1 MGQKLIKFHGK
12 NIFPHKINLLILSH
26 LGFNFELNFISTPHR
41 IRTFQ
46 IGDRSEFLE
55 SKENHEKLLHRSS
68 MRPKIQDGAV
78 EKPRKGKQT
87 ALRRRCG
94 PRETTRE

>member
-41 IRTFQ
+41 RFFSDMKGGPNAPT
-46 IGDRSEFLE
+46 DRSRRDVNYSLY
-55 SKENHEKLLHRSS
+55 SS
-68 MRPKIQDGAV
+68 ELFVDA
-78 EKPRKGKQT
+78 
-87 ALRRRCG
+87 ANN
-94 PRETTRE
+94 